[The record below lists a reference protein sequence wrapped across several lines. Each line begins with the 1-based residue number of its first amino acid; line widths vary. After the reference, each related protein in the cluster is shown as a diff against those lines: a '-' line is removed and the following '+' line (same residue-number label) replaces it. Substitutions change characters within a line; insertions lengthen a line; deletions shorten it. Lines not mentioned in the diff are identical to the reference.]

1 MYDKDGAL
9 AVSFAGSFVP
19 ADSQLAVLRIQT
31 NYCAHLCYFL
41 IRVSEGGDVRF
52 PNFGEFGKAVLMET
66 YTKPTLRIT

>member
-19 ADSQLAVLRIQT
+19 EDSQLAVLRIQT
-31 NYCAHLCYFL
+31 YYSAHLCYFL

-66 YTKPTLRIT
+66 YTKLTLRIT